1 MQKPDPALIPLIIDA
16 HEDIAWNWLDLGRD
30 PRESALA
37 GREREV
43 GTAIPAQMG
52 TRTIGLREWLTGRI
66 GIVIATIF
74 AMPVRHAVSSLDRQT
89 YTDEH
94 EAHRKGWKQLDE
106 YHRLT
111 DEEPR
116 LTMVTTVAQLDRI
129 VKQWL
134 DYTEDPIVGL
144 VVAMEGADPIR
155 VPAELPD
162 WYERGLRVIG
172 PAWSRTRYSGGTGE
186 PGPLTALGQRLL
198 KAMADLNMILDLSHM
213 AEEAYLQ
220 AVDHY
225 PGPVIASH
233 SNPRRFRPGDR
244 NLSDKM
250 ILRLAERDGVVGI
263 VPFNLFLASEWR
275 MGDPKE
281 AVSIVT
287 VADAIDHVAQL
298 TGSSRHVGIGSDF
311 DGALGAE
318 SIPAEMDT
326 VADLGLVAG
335 VLRERG
341 YAQGD
346 IENVLY
352 ANWLRVLRKG
362 LP

>member
-1 MQKPDPALIPLIIDA
+1 
-16 HEDIAWNWLDLGRD
+16 
-30 PRESALA
+30 
-37 GREREV
+37 
-43 GTAIPAQMG
+43 
-52 TRTIGLREWLTGRI
+52 
-66 GIVIATIF
+66 
-74 AMPVRHAVSSLDRQT
+74 
-89 YTDEH
+89 
-94 EAHRKGWKQLDE
+94 
-106 YHRLT
+106 
-111 DEEPR
+111 
-116 LTMVTTVAQLDRI
+116 MVTTVAQLDRI

-134 DYTEDPIVGL
+134 DSTEEPLVGL
-144 VVAMEGADPIR
+144 VMAMEGADPIR
-155 VPAELPD
+155 EPAELAD

-172 PAWSRTRYSGGTGE
+172 PAWSGTRYSGGTGE

-198 KAMADLNMILDLSHM
+198 KAMADLNMILDLTHM

-220 AVDHY
+220 AVDRY

-244 NLSDKM
+244 NLSDMM

-341 YAQGD
+341 YAKGD
-346 IENVLY
+346 IENILY

>member
-1 MQKPDPALIPLIIDA
+1 
-16 HEDIAWNWLDLGRD
+16 
-30 PRESALA
+30 
-37 GREREV
+37 
-43 GTAIPAQMG
+43 
-52 TRTIGLREWLTGRI
+52 
-66 GIVIATIF
+66 
-74 AMPVRHAVSSLDRQT
+74 
-89 YTDEH
+89 
-94 EAHRKGWKQLDE
+94 
-106 YHRLT
+106 
-111 DEEPR
+111 
-116 LTMVTTVAQLDRI
+116 
-129 VKQWL
+129 
-134 DYTEDPIVGL
+134 
-144 VVAMEGADPIR
+144 
-155 VPAELPD
+155 
-162 WYERGLRVIG
+162 
-172 PAWSRTRYSGGTGE
+172 
-186 PGPLTALGQRLL
+186 
-198 KAMADLNMILDLSHM
+198 MADLNMILDLSHM

-220 AVDHY
+220 AIDHY
-225 PGPVIASH
+225 PGLVIASH